1 MKRRTVLSAGA
12 AMIPGVGLGPVAG
25 DATSLMQKAMDDAAS
40 KGRPLILDPVTYTC
54 RSLNVPKGLVMV
66 AATSGGY
73 GVQIGAH
80 AKIAL
85 AAGTNDHLLKGAV
98 GVGHV
103 RIYGVHFDGNKNNND
118 RGDIIHLD
126 DTSKPEEAQWHI
138 RDCFIEAGATHGIY
152 VGNGR
157 RCVQISDST
166 INYNRSVGVRL
177 NGSDAHLDRCIIG
190 TNGELGVGV
199 GGTVCDV
206 HACDIYNNRTGVTV
220 YSTLTK
226 VTIRANRIDRHS
238 RQGILISKDCRNI
251 IVVHNMLHQNQ
262 AHIVDQSGNN
272 SNVIKSD
279 NIYSID

>member
-1 MKRRTVLSAGA
+1 VKRRTMLGVGVG
-12 AMIPGVGLGPVAG
+12 MIPGISLGPVTG
-25 DATSLMQKAMDDAAS
+25 DATSRMQDAMDEAAKS
-40 KGRPLILDPVTYTC
+40 GRPLVLEPVMYTC

-66 AATSGGY
+66 ANTPGGY
-73 GVQIGAH
+73 GINIGAH
-80 AKIAL
+80 ATIAL

-103 RIYGVHFDGNKNNND
+103 RITGVHFDGNKNNNA
-118 RGDIIHLD
+118 RGDIIHLAD
-126 DTSKPEEAQWHI
+126 ARVPEEAQWHI

-190 TNGELGVGV
+190 SNGELGVGV

-206 HACDIYNNRTGVTV
+206 HACDIYNNKTGVTV

-238 RQGILISKDCRNI
+238 RQGILVSKGCRNI
-251 IVVHNMLHQNQ
+251 VIAQNLMHMNQ
-262 AHIVDQSGNN
+262 AHIVDQAGNDSG
-272 SNVIKSD
+272 VIKSD
-279 NIYSID
+279 NVFSVD

>member
-1 MKRRTVLSAGA
+1 MKRRTVLSAGI
-12 AMIPGVGLGPVAG
+12 AMIPGVVLGPVEG
-25 DATSLMQKAMDDAAS
+25 DATSRMQKAMDEAAKS
-40 KGRPLILDPVTYTC
+40 GRPLVLEPVTYTC

-66 AATSGGY
+66 AATPGGY

-103 RIYGVHFDGNKNNND
+103 RITGVHFDGNKNNNA
-118 RGDIIHLD
+118 RGDIIHID
-126 DTSKPEEAQWHI
+126 DTPKPEEAQWHI

-166 INYNRSVGVRL
+166 INYNRAVGVRL

-190 TNGELGVGV
+190 SNGESGVGV

-206 HACDIYNNRTGVTV
+206 HACDIYNNKTGITV

-226 VTIRANRIDRHS
+226 VSIRANRIDRHS
-238 RQGILISKDCRNI
+238 RQGILISRDCRNI
-251 IVVHNMLHQNQ
+251 IVSNNLLHMNQ
-262 AHIVDQSGNN
+262 VHIVDQSGNG
-272 SNVIKSD
+272 SNVIKTD
-279 NIYSID
+279 NVMSAD